1 MPNASTPM
9 QHDRVKLL
17 SHPWVR
23 LILYLL
29 FWTLLGLLNVSQSYF
44 LLTTLG
50 RPFNIWMSLVF
61 GLTDWYIWAA
71 LAPIVVYVGRCFPLG
86 QRRWAVH
93 VPLHMMFS
101 VVCAFVTTLLFYPV
115 FVYMSPPVE
124 LPEPFWK
131 RLEISFMREIHLYL
145 WVYWAILGVGHA
157 IDYYR
162 RYRER
167 ELSTA
172 QLAARLAEAQLQV
185 LKMQLDP
192 HFLFNT
198 LHAVT
203 TLVHKSPESAEV
215 MLTRLSDM
223 LRMSLETSQTHEV
236 PLRDELRLLEPYL
249 EIQRVRFGSRLSV
262 EIKIDPSAANGLV
275 PNLILQPLVENAIRH
290 GIEPQLGA
298 GWVRIE
304 AMRDGKFMAIHVSD
318 NGPGFPDGSDSV
330 REGVGISNTMA
341 RLRYL
346 YGEDYQFAISNGAG
360 HGAVITLVIPWHT
373 IDDDPKNVESSSDR
387 EHSHADRG

>member
-1 MPNASTPM
+1 MLMPSERA
-9 QHDRVKLL
+9 RLL
-17 SHPWVR
+17 NHRWVR
-23 LILYLL
+23 VVLYLL

-44 LLTTLG
+44 LRTTLG
-50 RPFNIWMSLVF
+50 RPFNFWESLVF

-71 LAPIVVYVGRCFPLG
+71 LAPIVVSLGRCFPLG
-86 QRRWAVH
+86 QRRWALH
-93 VPLHMMFS
+93 VPLHVVFS
-101 VVCAFVTTLLFYPV
+101 VACAFITTLLFYPV
-115 FVYMSPPVE
+115 LLYMSPHMEMPGP
-124 LPEPFWK
+124 LLK
-131 RLEISFMREIHLYL
+131 RLEFSFMREIHLYL

-172 QLAARLAEAQLQV
+172 QMAARLAEAQLQV

-203 TLVHKSPESAEV
+203 ALVHKAPGAAEV

-223 LRMSLETSQTHEV
+223 LRMSLESSQTHEV

-262 EIKIDPSAANGLV
+262 EIKIDPAAANGLV

-290 GIEPQLGA
+290 GFEPQLGA

-304 AMRDGKFMAIHVSD
+304 ATRNGNVIVIRISD
-318 NGPGFPDGSDSV
+318 NGPGLPGNGVDSI
-330 REGVGISNTMA
+330 REGVGISNTKA
-341 RLRYL
+341 RLRHL
-346 YGEDYQFAISNGAG
+346 YGDDYEFAISNGAEQ
-360 HGAVITLVIPWHT
+360 GAVITLGIPWHT
-373 IDDDPKNVESSSDR
+373 ADEDPKHAESSSDR
-387 EHSHADRG
+387 EHSHTDRG